1 MFPSF
6 GSSDDESWSQLVQQ
20 GGNQLEEWNLHR
32 LARDLYRN
40 DLARDSALLSLRGEN
55 FRDATIGRFILNQLV
70 SAETHE
76 IPISSMNG
84 LHAELPIVNFW
95 TPSSGFSTWTRRSRG
110 GRLQEVV

>member
-1 MFPSF
+1 M
-6 GSSDDESWSQLVQQ
+6 QQ

-70 SAETHE
+70 SAETHK
-76 IPISSMNG
+76 IPYLLNEW
-84 LHAELPIVNFW
+84 LPAALPIVNFDAVIRLQHSDASK
-95 TPSSGFSTWTRRSRG
+95 PRRSFTRSCVTEIRAMKG
-110 GRLQEVV
+110 FAPEF